1 MPRGSI
7 LRDTMTRQQAVEF
20 GRCFALLIGMTGA
33 GATTAAAAVDDV
45 APDVCAIAVDRYRD
59 AVESRIDSPPD
70 PMRTHTAHRLYDAV
84 AAWLVGERT
93 GDSRL
98 REFALA
104 GFDAFL
110 DQEGGKDDR
119 DFHISRPFGLLALKL
134 HQAGLL
140 TGSRRERAAARAAP
154 LVAWYLTRY
163 PLDQRYYDCNIA
175 LAHMVAASALA
186 KTFPDDPAMPV
197 AKVEEK
203 VAALGETILAT
214 GDLDEN
220 ASLYS
225 SLGICFFLELAT
237 LEGWLD
243 RIAASADFRRM
254 FCRMR
259 DIVSPAGSIPEYG
272 DSYFKA
278 NASRLDFVLLLEMAT
293 RLYDDGSF
301 RAVGQRLLPRAGE
314 AIVPDDFC
322 RGFMLLELPPF
333 MPSAAS
339 PRPLSAVQERRVPG
353 DPPTTVPDKLVLKTG
368 SGSDA
373 AMVLVDLYA
382 RGSHVHPYK
391 CGGVGYYEVAGVPL
405 FHNLG
410 RRGTGSA
417 PCGNLFWALEDAD
430 AFPAHPRA
438 GAWNTMTVPV
448 KHLFP
453 GPAPDTWTVADGLDF
468 RTFPMPDTDTLK
480 FDNLRLVGP
489 AGTLLLDGFE
499 SPESWADNAKNV
511 PDVALATSSIH
522 TQGSGSQELNP
533 HAFGHQVATRMLEQ
547 TDTRGRQFAATDF
560 DRVKF
565 DFFFTGRPPH
575 VNLRRL
581 FDQWVDLGDH
591 VLPCRVT
598 AARATQSGHDAW
610 GEIEFADYLR
620 PGNRLTRRIAVTAEG
635 VVVVADTF
643 LSAASS
649 RGWSAGQLWQLYE
662 LEARGEDWFVA
673 KSDGP
678 FTLPDGTQAERRM
691 LVKHLG
697 GPGVAIDSVH
707 VEPTT
712 MHAQR
717 ADGSRRSS
725 FVTTYSRREVGD
737 FPVTA
742 VLAVVPL
749 EVADDAQAVA
759 DRIVLTAAPPG
770 ETAAVTRAVVP
781 AEGGQC
787 VIDMAANGTSITRP

>member
-1 MPRGSI
+1 MLLKHSFWLCCGVT
-7 LRDTMTRQQAVEF
+7 LL
-20 GRCFALLIGMTGA
+20 FATIEA
-33 GATTAAAAVDDV
+33 GAATPSEPIDDV
-45 APDVCAIAVDRYRD
+45 APAVCAITVERYRESL
-59 AVESRIDSPPD
+59 ASRIDNPVD
-70 PMRTHTAHRLYDAV
+70 PARVPIAHRLYDAV
-84 AAWLVGERT
+84 AAWLVAECT
-93 GDSRL
+93 GDHRL

-110 DQEGGKDDR
+110 DRDGGREDR

-134 HQAGLL
+134 HHAGLL
-140 TGSRRERAAARAAP
+140 TGARRERAAARATP
-154 LVAWYLTRY
+154 VVTWYLTRY

-186 KTFPDDPAMPV
+186 KAFADDPAMPV
-197 AKVEEK
+197 AKVQEK

-225 SLGICFFLELAT
+225 SLGICFFLELAK

-243 RIAASADFRRM
+243 RIAASTDFRRM

-278 NASRLDFVLLLEMAT
+278 QASRLDFVVLLEMAT
-293 RLYDDGSF
+293 RLYNDGSF
-301 RAVGQRLLPRAGE
+301 RSVGQRLLPRAGE

-322 RGFMLLELPPF
+322 RGFMLLELAAF
-333 MPSAAS
+333 TPSAAS
-339 PRPLSAVQERRVPG
+339 PLPLSEVQERRVPG
-353 DPPTTVPDKLVLKTG
+353 DPPTTVPDKLILKTG

-373 AMVLVDLYA
+373 AMVMVDLYA

-391 CGGVGYYEVAGVPL
+391 CGAVGYYEVAGVPL

-430 AFPAHPRA
+430 AFPGHPRA
-438 GAWNTMTVPV
+438 GVWNTMTVPV
-448 KHLFP
+448 EHLFP
-453 GPAPDTWTVADGLDF
+453 GPVSDTWTVADGLDF

-480 FDNLRLVGP
+480 CDNLRLVGP

-499 SPESWADNAKNV
+499 SPESWSDNAKNV
-511 PDVALATSSIH
+511 ADVALATSSIH

-547 TDTRGRQFAATDF
+547 ADVAGRHVAAAEF

-598 AARATQSGHDAW
+598 AARTMQSGRDAS

-635 VVVVADTF
+635 GLVIADTF
-643 LSAASS
+643 APAATS

-662 LEARGEDWFVA
+662 LEARGDDWFVA
-673 KSDGP
+673 KSGGP
-678 FTLPDGTQAERRM
+678 FTLPGGTQAERRM

-697 GPGVAIDSVH
+697 GPDVSIDSVL

-712 MHAQR
+712 MHAPR

-725 FVTTYSRREVGD
+725 FVTTFSRRQVAD
-737 FPVTA
+737 HPVTA
-742 VLAVVPL
+742 VLAVVPIVIA
-749 EVADDAQAVA
+749 EDAQAVA
-759 DRIVLTAAPPG
+759 KKIRLVASVSEEGRLIARASLPAVGG
-770 ETAAVTRAVVP
+770 E
-781 AEGGQC
+781 C
-787 VIDMAANGTSITRP
+787 VIDMTGAGTRFVRP